1 VPYSKSEGKKE
12 ILSYLKYRFGLG
24 ENLTV
29 LDVGAGSGTY
39 GKLIRKG
46 MPKSRILGVEIFE
59 PYIDR
64 FGLKEIYDRVIAGN
78 VLEDNFDLS
87 SDVVIFGD
95 VLEHMDHS
103 DALSVLKKFFLNS
116 AVCVVSIPI
125 ITFPQGESD
134 GNVYE
139 THLNQWNFSTFK
151 DDMVECD
158 IPVRLCLKGRVA
170 GVFILSDELPP
181 KIQQLYWFIRQ
192 MVHSYGAF
200 AKRVRKA
207 WKVKISP

>member
-1 VPYSKSEGKKE
+1 
-12 ILSYLKYRFGLG
+12 
-24 ENLTV
+24 
-29 LDVGAGSGTY
+29 
-39 GKLIRKG
+39 

-64 FGLKEIYDRVIAGN
+64 FGLTEIYDRVIAGN

-139 THLNQWNFSTFK
+139 THLN
-151 DDMVECD
+151 
-158 IPVRLCLKGRVA
+158 R
-170 GVFILSDELPP
+170 
-181 KIQQLYWFIRQ
+181 
-192 MVHSYGAF
+192 
-200 AKRVRKA
+200 
-207 WKVKISP
+207 